1 VARNSRTSTPG
12 CSKRGRRGR
21 FSHLV
26 PPALVLVFLLCS
38 TFAIQAELVV
48 FGTGEVLKVSA
59 FEIQDGDVF
68 LNLASG
74 GRMRLP
80 IGRIAR
86 ILDDEIEEPLP
97 PPAPIAPPPFE
108 LAFLDTHPIPTAP
121 YGDLIHNAARR
132 HRMNPELVRAMVRCE
147 SAFNPW
153 ATSPRG
159 AAGLMQLMPATAER
173 FGITSDDRWDP
184 AHNLEAGVAY
194 LRWLTDHFEQDLPL
208 ILAAF
213 NSGEGAV
220 ERYGGIPPYRE
231 TRNYV
236 RRVYGELGLETARVT
251 TAAASTIPAAGAAA
265 PRTAG

>member
-1 VARNSRTSTPG
+1 
-12 CSKRGRRGR
+12 
-21 FSHLV
+21 
-26 PPALVLVFLLCS
+26 
-38 TFAIQAELVV
+38 
-48 FGTGEVLKVSA
+48 
-59 FEIQDGDVF
+59 
-68 LNLASG
+68 
-74 GRMRLP
+74 MRLP

-86 ILDDEIEEPLP
+86 ILDDEIEEPSA
-97 PPAPIAPPPFE
+97 PAPPVAPPPFE
-108 LAFLDTHPIPTAP
+108 LGFLETHPVPTAP
-121 YGDLIHNAARR
+121 YGSLIHDAARR
-132 HRMNPELVRAMVRCE
+132 YRMNPELVRAMVRCE

-184 AHNLEAGVAY
+184 ARNLDAGVAY

-220 ERYGGIPPYRE
+220 ERYRGIPPYRE
-231 TRNYV
+231 TRDYV
-236 RRVYGELGLETARVT
+236 RRVYSELGIETARVT
-251 TAAASTIPAAGAAA
+251 TAARTVPAAGAAA

>member
-1 VARNSRTSTPG
+1 MPDCAR
-12 CSKRGRRGR
+12 RGRRRR
-21 FSHLV
+21 FGHLV
-26 PPALVLVFLLCS
+26 PPTVVLLFLLCS
-38 TFAIQAELVV
+38 TVAIQAELVV
-48 FGTGEVLKVSA
+48 FGTGEVLKVKA
-59 FEIQDGDVF
+59 FEIEDGDVF
-68 LNLASG
+68 LTLASG

-97 PPAPIAPPPFE
+97 APVPPPPAPFE
-108 LAFLDTHPIPTAP
+108 LSFLDTHPVPTAP

-132 HRMNPELVRAMVRCE
+132 HRVNPELVRAMVRCE
-147 SAFNPW
+147 SAFDPW

-184 AHNLEAGVAY
+184 AHNLDAGVAY
-194 LRWLTDHFEQDLPL
+194 LRWLTDHFERDLPL

-220 ERYGGIPPYRE
+220 ERYRGIPPYRE
-231 TRNYV
+231 TRDYV
-236 RRVYGELGLETARVT
+236 RRVYSELGLAVAPAATVT
-251 TAAASTIPAAGAAA
+251 TKTAAAGASSA

>member
-1 VARNSRTSTPG
+1 VALKSRTSWPSR
-12 CSKRGRRGR
+12 SKSGQRRR
-21 FSHLV
+21 RISPLV
-26 PPALVLVFLLCS
+26 PPVVVLVFLLCS

-48 FGTGEVLKVSA
+48 FGTGDVLKVSA
-59 FEIQDGDVF
+59 FEIDGGDVF
-68 LNLASG
+68 LTLASG

-97 PPAPIAPPPFE
+97 PPAPVPPPPFE

-121 YGDLIHNAARR
+121 YGDLIHTAARR

-184 AHNLEAGVAY
+184 AHNLDAGVAY
-194 LRWLTDHFEQDLPL
+194 LRWLTDHFANDLPL

-231 TRNYV
+231 TRDYV
-236 RRVYGELGLETARVT
+236 RRVYNELGLEASRTTVVSTTVAGTA
-251 TAAASTIPAAGAAA
+251 TAI
-265 PRTAG
+265 RTAG